1 MKTKAIAISI
11 GIFLGLTITAYA
23 ATAIYFSTP
32 TIISDWEKP
41 GDISLT
47 DVFPEG
53 GEIGPGERVSL

>member
-1 MKTKAIAISI
+1 MKTKAIAILISI
-11 GIFLGLTITAYA
+11 ILGITLVACA

-32 TIISDWEKP
+32 TIISDWEKT